1 MIRTV
6 LVTGGAGF
14 IGAHV
19 GVELLSRGYRVRAFD
34 NLISQVHGPGRQRP
48 AYMHRDV
55 ELIPGDIRDSN
66 SVEHALADVDAVIH
80 LASLVGVGQ
89 SMYEIGEYTSVNN
102 LGTATLLQIL
112 SKKPVKSVVVASS
125 MSIYGDGAYSDSDGN
140 PCLPAERTLEQ
151 LRDWRLGTA

>member
-1 MIRTV
+1 
-6 LVTGGAGF
+6 
-14 IGAHV
+14 
-19 GVELLSRGYRVRAFD
+19 
-34 NLISQVHGPGRQRP
+34 
-48 AYMHRDV
+48 MHRDV

-151 LRDWRLGTA
+151 LRIGDWELRDARGRQLAPVATPENTLLLSHRFTPCRNSIRSE